1 MEAEKKTIHGL
12 SIGTVTFDLGWP
24 WTVLDLVYMIFAST
38 ISNTVRDSMLDT
50 MEVGQETTNGIS
62 IGTVN
67 FDPRWPWTVL
77 VQGHLST

>member
-1 MEAEKKTIHGL
+1 
-12 SIGTVTFDLGWP
+12 
-24 WTVLDLVYMIFAST
+24 MIFAST

-67 FDPRWPWTVL
+67 FDPR
-77 VQGHLST
+77 